1 LRAIVSFL
9 CARLWKQRK
18 NRKRK
23 ILVSSRS
30 IYFNVFTGTSLEK
43 EMEKLMKTV
52 DCKLFDLN
60 PIFASVLL
68 QVKVYLLTVEF
79 DM

>member
-1 LRAIVSFL
+1 
-9 CARLWKQRK
+9 
-18 NRKRK
+18 
-23 ILVSSRS
+23 
-30 IYFNVFTGTSLEK
+30 
-43 EMEKLMKTV
+43 MKTV